1 MENEFEVTKDGSTLN
16 VLLDDE
22 LSVGNAPALTE
33 ELSKYRNQGIDKV
46 VFDVTG
52 LIYLSSAGLR
62 CIFYAFQELG
72 QEPEIVFEN
81 CAKEIYEV
89 LDHVGMTSVIKFEKS
104 LKKKELYRKRKLCNL
119 NMGEIGQFTKERK
132 KGLDDFAA
140 NNDVVCYSMKMGQED

>member
-1 MENEFEVTKDGSTLN
+1 MENNFEVKKDGSTLN
-16 VLLDDE
+16 ILLDDQ

-104 LKKKELYRKRKLCNL
+104 LSKKELYRKRKLCNL
-119 NMGEIGQFTKERK
+119 NMGEIGQLTKERK

>member
-16 VLLDDE
+16 VLLDDQ

-33 ELSKYRNQGIDKV
+33 ELSKYRNQGIEKV

-89 LDHVGMTSVIKFEKS
+89 LDHVGMTSVIKFEES
-104 LKKKELYRKRKLCNL
+104 VRKKELYRKRKLCDMEL
-119 NMGEIGQFTKERK
+119 GEIGQFTKERK

>member
-1 MENEFEVTKDGSTLN
+1 MENNFEVKKDGSTLN

-22 LSVGNAPALTE
+22 LSVANAPALTK
-33 ELSKYRNQGIDKV
+33 ELSKYRNQGIEKV

-81 CAKEIYEV
+81 CAKEIYGV
-89 LDHVGMTSVIKFEKS
+89 LDHVGMTSVIKFEES

>member
-89 LDHVGMTSVIKFEKS
+89 LDHVGMTSVIKFEES
-104 LKKKELYRKRKLCNL
+104 VRKKELYRKRKLCNL
-119 NMGEIGQFTKERK
+119 NMGEIGQLNKERK

>member
-1 MENEFEVTKDGSTLN
+1 MENNFEVKKDGSTLN

-22 LSVGNAPALTE
+22 LSVANAPALTK
-33 ELSKYRNQGIDKV
+33 ELSKYRNQGIEKV

-81 CAKEIYEV
+81 CVKEIYGV
-89 LDHVGMTSVIKFEKS
+89 LDHVGMTSVIKFEES
-104 LKKKELYRKRKLCNL
+104 VRKKELYRKRKLCDMEL
-119 NMGEIGQFTKERK
+119 GEIGQFTKERK

>member
-119 NMGEIGQFTKERK
+119 NMGEIGQLNKERK

>member
-1 MENEFEVTKDGSTLN
+1 MENNFEVKKDGSTLN
-16 VLLDDE
+16 VLLDDQ
-22 LSVGNAPALTE
+22 LSVANAPALTK
-33 ELSKYRNQGIDKV
+33 ELSKYRNQGIEKV

-72 QEPEIVFEN
+72 QELEIVFEN

>member
-22 LSVGNAPALTE
+22 LSVANSPALTE
-33 ELSKYRNQGIDKV
+33 ELSKYRNQGIEKV

-119 NMGEIGQFTKERK
+119 NMGEIGQLNKERK

>member
-1 MENEFEVTKDGSTLN
+1 MTKDGSTLN

-119 NMGEIGQFTKERK
+119 NMGEIGQLNKERK

>member
-16 VLLDDE
+16 ILLDDQ

-119 NMGEIGQFTKERK
+119 NMGEIGQLNKERK

>member
-16 VLLDDE
+16 ILLDDQ

-119 NMGEIGQFTKERK
+119 NMGEIGKLNKERK